1 MTESVNIALRHRQDA
16 DDLRF
21 LVLRHRQ
28 STAISY
34 TDGRQPAVFFLP
46 LFLYSCTKLYCCN
59 RGTNTSTSFG
69 RSLRNCVRQGIESPS
84 LDCEHGVVFSYHTT
98 PHIHCPEKTEGC
110 KISFSSVGRG
120 ASCRQSLG
128 PIVLFVCWFVCFNT
142 VACRQVVLFRYQV
155 KTP

>member
-1 MTESVNIALRHRQDA
+1 MIFAFWSCDTGSQLR
-16 DDLRF
+16 
-21 LVLRHRQ
+21 LVIWT
-28 STAISY
+28 SEDS
-34 TDGRQPAVFFLP
+34 PPFSFC
-46 LFLYSCTKLYCCN
+46 LYSCTKLYCCN